1 MRRKTKKSLKIMA
14 TAVITATLIIIAGWF
29 LNLRLTEGNVKEEYN
44 TAVSMI
50 NDKHEFQEGYNKL
63 KSLGLERA
71 ESRVKE
77 YSVKVKVAKSLN
89 EANKSISDGKVEDGK
104 DQVETAKKIADSED
118 VFAPAVKWLE
128 TDIKKYEDAIKEI
141 NDGANPEEVA
151 NKYKFNHDRLTE
163 VVKGKKAGETSTKED
178 DDKKD
183 EGSKSTES
191 NSAPAKKAESPARQA
206 QSTASSNGATKV
218 GSYDDALVKNFNHY
232 HDAIVSYLMSYSAK
246 IQEASGVV
254 VKDVQYGGMDSNG
267 IYVKLKN
274 PKGDMVGYYLFRYNV
289 NTQQVTLDSV
299 KSGQVQTYPAVY
311 QI

>member
-14 TAVITATLIIIAGWF
+14 TAVITVTLVIIAGWF

-44 TAVSMI
+44 TALAMI

-63 KSLGLERA
+63 KSLGSERA

-104 DQVETAKKIADSED
+104 DQVETAKKMADSED

-128 TDIKKYEDAIKEI
+128 TDIKKYEEAVKEI
-141 NDGANPEEVA
+141 NDGAKPEEVVS
-151 NKYKFNHDRLTE
+151 KYKFNHDSLNE
-163 VVKGKKAGETSTKED
+163 VLKGKKAGESSTKED
-178 DDKKD
+178 GNKEDN
-183 EGSKSTES
+183 KSTES
-191 NSAPAKKAESPARQA
+191 NSTSTKKAEAPARQA
-206 QSTASSNGATKV
+206 QSNASGNGVVKV

-232 HDAIVSYLMSYSAK
+232 YDNIVSYLMNYVAK
-246 IQEASGVV
+246 VDDGSGTV
-254 VKDVQYGGMDSNG
+254 VKDVQYGGIDSNG
-267 IYVKLKN
+267 LYVKLKDT
-274 PKGDMVGYYLFRYNV
+274 KGNTVGYFILKYNV

-299 KSGQVQTYPAVY
+299 QAGPVQTYPAVY

>member
-1 MRRKTKKSLKIMA
+1 MKRKTKKSLKIMA
-14 TAVITATLIIIAGWF
+14 TTVITVTLIIIAGWF

-104 DQVETAKKIADSED
+104 DQVETAKKMADSED

-128 TDIKKYEDAIKEI
+128 TDIKKYEEAVKEI
-141 NDGANPEEVA
+141 NDGAKPEEVIS
-151 NKYKFNHDRLTE
+151 KYKFNHDRLNE
-163 VVKGKKAGETSTKED
+163 VLKGKKAGESSTKED
-178 DDKKD
+178 ENKEDTKP
-183 EGSKSTES
+183 TES
-191 NSAPAKKAESPARQA
+191 SSTPAKKAEAPARQA
-206 QSTASSNGATKV
+206 QSNTNGNGVIKV

-232 HDAIVSYLMSYSAK
+232 YDNIVSYLMNYVAK
-246 IQEASGVV
+246 VDDGSGTV
-254 VKDVQYGGMDSNG
+254 VKDVQYGGIDSNG
-267 IYVKLKN
+267 LYVKLKDT
-274 PKGDMVGYYLFRYNV
+274 KGNTVGYFILKYNV

-299 KSGQVQTYPAVY
+299 QTGPVQAYPAVY

>member
-14 TAVITATLIIIAGWF
+14 TAVITVTLIIIAGWF

-44 TAVSMI
+44 TALAMI

-104 DQVETAKKIADSED
+104 DQVETAKKMADSED

-128 TDIKKYEDAIKEI
+128 TDIKKYEEAVKEI
-141 NDGANPEEVA
+141 NDGAKPEEVIS
-151 NKYKFNHDRLTE
+151 KYKFNHDRLNE
-163 VVKGKKAGETSTKED
+163 VLKGKKAGESSTKED
-178 DDKKD
+178 GNKEDN
-183 EGSKSTES
+183 KSTES
-191 NSAPAKKAESPARQA
+191 NSTSTKKAEAPARQA
-206 QSTASSNGATKV
+206 QSNASGNGVVKV

-232 HDAIVSYLMSYSAK
+232 YDNIVSYLMNYVAK
-246 IQEASGVV
+246 VDDGSGTV
-254 VKDVQYGGMDSNG
+254 VKDVQYGGIDSNG
-267 IYVKLKN
+267 LYVKLKDT
-274 PKGDMVGYYLFRYNV
+274 KGNTVGYFILKYNV

-299 KSGQVQTYPAVY
+299 QAGPVQTYPAVY

>member
-104 DQVETAKKIADSED
+104 DQVETAKKMADSED

-128 TDIKKYEDAIKEI
+128 TDIKKYEEAVKEI
-141 NDGANPEEVA
+141 NDGAKPEEVA

-163 VVKGKKAGETSTKED
+163 VLKGKKAGESSTKED
-178 DDKKD
+178 ENKEDT
-183 EGSKSTES
+183 KSTES
-191 NSAPAKKAESPARQA
+191 NSTPAKKAEAPARQA
-206 QSTASSNGATKV
+206 QSTASSIGATKV

-232 HDAIVSYLMSYSAK
+232 HDAIVSYLMAYSAK
-246 IQEASGVV
+246 VQEASGVV

-299 KSGQVQTYPAVY
+299 QAGPVQTYPAVY

>member
-1 MRRKTKKSLKIMA
+1 MKRKTKKSLKIMA
-14 TAVITATLIIIAGWF
+14 TSVITVTLIIIAGWF

-44 TAVSMI
+44 TALAMI

-104 DQVETAKKIADSED
+104 DQVETAKKMADSED

-128 TDIKKYEDAIKEI
+128 TDIKKYEEAVKEI
-141 NDGANPEEVA
+141 NDGAKPEEA
-151 NKYKFNHDRLTE
+151 ISKYKFNHDRLNE
-163 VVKGKKAGETSTKED
+163 VLKGKKAGESSTKED
-178 DDKKD
+178 ENKEDT
-183 EGSKSTES
+183 KSTES
-191 NSAPAKKAESPARQA
+191 NFTPAKKAEAPARQA
-206 QSTASSNGATKV
+206 QSNTNSNGVIKV

-232 HDAIVSYLMSYSAK
+232 YDNIVSYLMNYVAK
-246 IQEASGVV
+246 VDDGSGTV
-254 VKDVQYGGMDSNG
+254 VKDVQYGGIDSNG
-267 IYVKLKN
+267 LYVKLKDT
-274 PKGDMVGYYLFRYNV
+274 KGNTVGYFILKYNV

-299 KSGQVQTYPAVY
+299 QTGPVQAYPAVY

>member
-14 TAVITATLIIIAGWF
+14 TAVITVTLIIIAGWF

-104 DQVETAKKIADSED
+104 DQVETAKKMADSED

-128 TDIKKYEDAIKEI
+128 TDIKKYEEAVKEI
-141 NDGANPEEVA
+141 NDGAKPEEVIS
-151 NKYKFNHDRLTE
+151 KYKFNHDRLNE
-163 VVKGKKAGETSTKED
+163 VLKGKKAGESSTKED
-178 DDKKD
+178 GNKEDN
-183 EGSKSTES
+183 KSTES
-191 NSAPAKKAESPARQA
+191 NSTSTKKAEAPARQA
-206 QSTASSNGATKV
+206 QSNASGNGVVKV

-232 HDAIVSYLMSYSAK
+232 YDNIVSYLMNDVAK
-246 IQEASGVV
+246 VDDGSGTV
-254 VKDVQYGGMDSNG
+254 VKDVQYGGIDSNG
-267 IYVKLKN
+267 LYVKLKDT
-274 PKGDMVGYYLFRYNV
+274 KGNTVGYFILKYNV

-299 KSGQVQTYPAVY
+299 QAGPVQAYPAVY

>member
-14 TAVITATLIIIAGWF
+14 TAVITVTLIIIAGWF

-44 TAVSMI
+44 TSVSMI

-71 ESRVKE
+71 ESRIKE

-104 DQVETAKKIADSED
+104 DQVETAKKMADSED

-128 TDIKKYEDAIKEI
+128 TDIKKYEEAVKEI
-141 NDGANPEEVA
+141 NDGAKPEEVVS
-151 NKYKFNHDRLTE
+151 KYKFNHDSLNE
-163 VVKGKKAGETSTKED
+163 VLKGKKAGESSTKED
-178 DDKKD
+178 GNKEDN
-183 EGSKSTES
+183 KSTES
-191 NSAPAKKAESPARQA
+191 NSTSTKKAEAPARQA
-206 QSTASSNGATKV
+206 QSNASGNGVVKV

-232 HDAIVSYLMSYSAK
+232 YDNIVSYLMNYVAK
-246 IQEASGVV
+246 VDDGSGTV
-254 VKDVQYGGMDSNG
+254 VKDVQYGGIDSNG
-267 IYVKLKN
+267 LYVKLKDT
-274 PKGDMVGYYLFRYNV
+274 KGNAVGYFILKYNV

-299 KSGQVQTYPAVY
+299 QAGPVQTYPAVY

>member
-14 TAVITATLIIIAGWF
+14 TAVITVTLVIIAGWF

-44 TAVSMI
+44 TALAMI

-71 ESRVKE
+71 ESRIKE

-104 DQVETAKKIADSED
+104 DQVETAKKMADSED

-128 TDIKKYEDAIKEI
+128 TDIKKYEEAVKEI
-141 NDGANPEEVA
+141 NEGAKPEEVIS
-151 NKYKFNHDRLTE
+151 KYKFNHDRLNE
-163 VVKGKKAGETSTKED
+163 VLKGKKAGESSTKED
-178 DDKKD
+178 GNKEDN
-183 EGSKSTES
+183 KSTES
-191 NSAPAKKAESPARQA
+191 NSTSTKKAEAPARQA
-206 QSTASSNGATKV
+206 QSNASGNGVVKV

-232 HDAIVSYLMSYSAK
+232 YDNIVSYLMNYVAK
-246 IQEASGVV
+246 VDDGSGTV
-254 VKDVQYGGMDSNG
+254 VKDVQYGGIDSNG
-267 IYVKLKN
+267 LYVKLKDT
-274 PKGDMVGYYLFRYNV
+274 KGNTVGYFILKYNV

-299 KSGQVQTYPAVY
+299 QTGPVQAYPAVY